1 MVNKAERIRNCG
13 ARFFMCLAETFG
25 AHVHHKKK
33 KRKKK
38 NRHLVSFLQKSCTM
52 LCAVNEHSLFTKHAN
67 LLGLL
72 KI

>member
-33 KRKKK
+33 KKKK
-38 NRHLVSFLQKSCTM
+38 KEKQAPCKFFAEIMHLIVCCK
-52 LCAVNEHSLFTKHAN
+52 
-67 LLGLL
+67 
-72 KI
+72 

>member
-33 KRKKK
+33 KKKK
-38 NRHLVSFLQKSCTM
+38 EKQAPCKFFAEIMHHVVCCK
-52 LCAVNEHSLFTKHAN
+52 
-67 LLGLL
+67 
-72 KI
+72 